1 MDRVSRYRQQAEE
14 MKQLSRL
21 ARSRELQ
28 AQWLAIAQAWED
40 LAEQQAELEHHK
52 PRSDPPA

>member
-40 LAEQQAELEHHK
+40 LAQQQAELEQHR
-52 PRSDPPA
+52 PSPDPLA